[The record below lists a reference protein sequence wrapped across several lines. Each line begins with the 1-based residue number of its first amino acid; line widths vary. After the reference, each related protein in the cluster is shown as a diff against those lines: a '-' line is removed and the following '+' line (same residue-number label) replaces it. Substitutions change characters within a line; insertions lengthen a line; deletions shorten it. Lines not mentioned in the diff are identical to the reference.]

1 MKVFGIIL
9 EANPFHYGHQYLINE
24 IKKEYKPDLLIA
36 ITSTSF
42 TMRGEISLLDKFTK
56 TNLLLENGIDI
67 VLELPFILGVQSADY
82 FAKNCVDILN
92 LLKITDLAF
101 GSETTNIN
109 LYYQFYD
116 FISQQQIDTN
126 DFKAYSKKQQINAL
140 LHSSNFSK
148 EDISIINMPNFT
160 LGFQYIKSIMDSN
173 YPIHYH
179 IIQRLYNN
187 YDDTIPKG
195 KIASATSLRTLL
207 KNNEDITNYLP
218 YHKNNIIDLNKA
230 ELKLF
235 TLLEYQYIVND
246 KIPSTYFGLKEG
258 IHNYIKNNGDFSNT
272 LQTLQNSI
280 KNKKYTI
287 SLLNRCMLHS
297 LLNTDELKYNHYIR
311 ILGINHQGIAYLN
324 TLPKNCKTFIF
335 ASPKEIK
342 NKNLFDTSIQKILHY
357 ELKATKLYQ
366 IISSKKD
373 LYQNE
378 FKLPIRKEK

>member
-9 EANPFHYGHQYLINE
+9 EANPFHYGHQYFINE

-109 LYYQFYD
+109 LYHQFYD

-148 EDISIINMPNFT
+148 EDISIINRSNKKET
-160 LGFQYIKSIMDSN
+160 IKTKNRNWHTNGRFRSTNRVIN
-173 YPIHYH
+173 ICNL
-179 IIQRLYNN
+179 QRYS
-187 YDDTIPKG
+187 K
-195 KIASATSLRTLL
+195 
-207 KNNEDITNYLP
+207 
-218 YHKNNIIDLNKA
+218 
-230 ELKLF
+230 
-235 TLLEYQYIVND
+235 
-246 KIPSTYFGLKEG
+246 
-258 IHNYIKNNGDFSNT
+258 
-272 LQTLQNSI
+272 NSI
-280 KNKKYTI
+280 KKVDFYNKI
-287 SLLNRCMLHS
+287 W
-297 LLNTDELKYNHYIR
+297 
-311 ILGINHQGIAYLN
+311 
-324 TLPKNCKTFIF
+324 
-335 ASPKEIK
+335 
-342 NKNLFDTSIQKILHY
+342 
-357 ELKATKLYQ
+357 
-366 IISSKKD
+366 
-373 LYQNE
+373 
-378 FKLPIRKEK
+378 

>member
-9 EANPFHYGHQYLINE
+9 EANPFHYGHQYFINE

-109 LYYQFYD
+109 LYHQFYD

-148 EDISIINMPNFT
+148 EDISIIN
-160 LGFQYIKSIMDSN
+160 
-173 YPIHYH
+173 
-179 IIQRLYNN
+179 R
-187 YDDTIPKG
+187 
-195 KIASATSLRTLL
+195 
-207 KNNEDITNYLP
+207 
-218 YHKNNIIDLNKA
+218 
-230 ELKLF
+230 
-235 TLLEYQYIVND
+235 
-246 KIPSTYFGLKEG
+246 
-258 IHNYIKNNGDFSNT
+258 SNT
-272 LQTLQNSI
+272 KETIKTKNRNWHTNGRVRSTNRTINICNLQRYSKNSI
-280 KNKKYTI
+280 KKVDFYNKI
-287 SLLNRCMLHS
+287 W
-297 LLNTDELKYNHYIR
+297 
-311 ILGINHQGIAYLN
+311 
-324 TLPKNCKTFIF
+324 
-335 ASPKEIK
+335 
-342 NKNLFDTSIQKILHY
+342 
-357 ELKATKLYQ
+357 
-366 IISSKKD
+366 
-373 LYQNE
+373 
-378 FKLPIRKEK
+378 

>member
-9 EANPFHYGHQYLINE
+9 EANPFHYGHQYFINE

-109 LYYQFYD
+109 LYHQFYD

-173 YPIHYH
+173 YPCL
-179 IIQRLYNN
+179 LY
-187 YDDTIPKG
+187 
-195 KIASATSLRTLL
+195 TS
-207 KNNEDITNYLP
+207 D
-218 YHKNNIIDLNKA
+218 A
-230 ELKLF
+230 A
-235 TLLEYQYIVND
+235 
-246 KIPSTYFGLKEG
+246 
-258 IHNYIKNNGDFSNT
+258 
-272 LQTLQNSI
+272 
-280 KNKKYTI
+280 
-287 SLLNRCMLHS
+287 
-297 LLNTDELKYNHYIR
+297 DE
-311 ILGINHQGIAYLN
+311 
-324 TLPKNCKTFIF
+324 
-335 ASPKEIK
+335 
-342 NKNLFDTSIQKILHY
+342 
-357 ELKATKLYQ
+357 
-366 IISSKKD
+366 
-373 LYQNE
+373 
-378 FKLPIRKEK
+378 